1 MKKKLSIILT
11 AVIAVLFG
19 FSVLGSSAKAA
30 SSSNEE
36 IEQQYIAA
44 STQIVEM
51 IADEATNG
59 NHNLEYYM
67 KSDAVAETLSQWNTM
82 METLGGYNGTDTSK
96 STASVDSS
104 TGDGTINVSVKG
116 ANGRTG
122 TVTITLAGGNLS
134 SISASAED
142 TFAESLEKAGMNT
155 IVGLLMA
162 FGVLSLSAVII
173 RLLFPQINKLS
184 KKLDDKKNGTPSVS
198 EAPKA
203 APAAPAAAPA
213 AEETSSSD
221 DEELVAVIAAAVA
234 AYEGKAG
241 TDGFVVRSIRRHI

>member
-1 MKKKLSIILT
+1 MKKKLSVILT

-30 SSSNEE
+30 SSDAE

-44 STQIVEM
+44 GTQIVEM

-59 NHNLEYYM
+59 TQNLEYYM
-67 KSDAVAETLSQWNTM
+67 KSDAVSETLSQWNTM
-82 METLGGYNGTDTSK
+82 METLGGYNGTDTGK
-96 STASVDSS
+96 SSASVDSS
-104 TGDGTINVSVKG
+104 TGDGSVNISVKG

-122 TVTITLAGGNLS
+122 TVTIAIQGGNLA

-162 FGVLSLSAVII
+162 FGVLSLIAVII

-184 KKLDDKKNGTPSVS
+184 KRLEDRKNGIPSVS
-198 EAPKA
+198 EAPKT
-203 APAAPAAAPA
+203 APAAPVAAPV
-213 AEETSSSD
+213 AEEASVFD
-221 DEELVAVIAAAVA
+221 DGELVAAIAAAVA

-241 TDGFVVRSIRRHI
+241 TDGFIVRSIRRHI